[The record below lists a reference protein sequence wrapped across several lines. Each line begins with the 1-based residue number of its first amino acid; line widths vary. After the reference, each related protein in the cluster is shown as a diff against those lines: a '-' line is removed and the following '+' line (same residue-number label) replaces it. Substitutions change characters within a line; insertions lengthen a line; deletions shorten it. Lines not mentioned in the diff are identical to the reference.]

1 MRIYLEINSDGI
13 GCIMVHKK
21 QAYGTM
27 HRKANK
33 LFVCIREGFACACS
47 RRCRKANV
55 MFIQAFYTVYPVWFI
70 FKCYL
75 FCK

>member
-1 MRIYLEINSDGI
+1 MRIYLEINSDAM

-33 LFVCIREGFACACS
+33 LFACIREGFACACS
-47 RRCRKANV
+47 RKCRCDV
-55 MFIQAFYTVYPVWFI
+55 YTDLRTVATVQV
-70 FKCYL
+70 CSVQ
-75 FCK
+75 